1 MLLKSHVLGDWAD
14 GRWSPGFKASLQNIL
29 KLCLLFK
36 KIIYIYNIF
45 KYQKCFIFYIFITF
59 IYITY
64 MSEGWRYSSITE
76 YLSSMFKV
84 LVNLSIYNPNVSEKK
99 SQRLTSEG

>member
-36 KIIYIYNIF
+36 KIIYIIYLNI
-45 KYQKCFIFYIFITF
+45 KNALSFIF
-59 IYITY
+59 
-64 MSEGWRYSSITE
+64 
-76 YLSSMFKV
+76 LS
-84 LVNLSIYNPNVSEKK
+84 
-99 SQRLTSEG
+99 RLYTSHICQKAGGIVQ